1 MPGFITFRIPVNSDR
16 SITLTYIN
24 IMFASVIVIA
34 HTYDSAT
41 GSRVFC
47 NCTLKIN
54 PEIYRMLTCSFY
66 TFHTCLLRIVT
77 STSFYSRTQRNEIVS
92 SLNNSSTPCS
102 FGIERLKIFGIVIR
116 QTHKRHMKIIT
127 ITRTAPYAFR
137 ILNTTYLYHIQI
149 SCLGNIGTCDIVFHL
164 YGKLDSLF
172 SGIGRIWIISCKA
185 CFCHKLFGTGI

>member
-1 MPGFITFRIPVNSDR
+1 
-16 SITLTYIN
+16 
-24 IMFASVIVIA
+24 
-34 HTYDSAT
+34 
-41 GSRVFC
+41 
-47 NCTLKIN
+47 
-54 PEIYRMLTCSFY
+54 MLTCSFY